1 MNSTYPRE
9 LSQGSKAEIRMKRLA
24 GSWYTE
30 DTEYMLATTI
40 INNHT
45 FLSLLRWCL
54 WGRIQVTQEELGS
67 HPALQVGRRKS
78 SKYLSTSVI
87 TQSPTRCN
95 DASTLPKGA
104 ASFAAI
110 KIKPFFFLLRP
121 EKVRFLYFLNPVST
135 ELRPCTAPQHS

>member
-1 MNSTYPRE
+1 
-9 LSQGSKAEIRMKRLA
+9 
-24 GSWYTE
+24 
-30 DTEYMLATTI
+30 MLATTI

-67 HPALQVGRRKS
+67 HPALQVGKRKS
-78 SKYLSTSVI
+78 SKYLPTSVI
-87 TQSPTRCN
+87 MQSPTRCN

-110 KIKPFFFLLRP
+110 KIKPFFP
-121 EKVRFLYFLNPVST
+121 AKPKVRFLYFLNPVST
-135 ELRPCTAPQHS
+135 ELRPCTVPQLF